1 MSNIHAIAASPDAPS
16 AAQGEA
22 VSEAELRA
30 ARRARRLESLERVR
44 LAAEE
49 MALHLADG
57 VAGRLPE
64 DAQEVFAKIRD
75 PHLAFSR
82 AERAVRRLA
91 ALEDRLDEDAET
103 RAARIA
109 AERAAQAAAD
119 ARAAALRAED
129 AARAPERAK
138 KHAIRRAMRR
148 VLRDAD
154 PETEYLDREVLLN
167 DLFDDYESY
176 DNYAGD
182 TAEIVAKLCS
192 ALNLVPL
199 CGGDR
204 FASPDEDDDGDD
216 DNDDGGDNDGDEN
229 PPPPETVRARAL
241 TLARAYLNET
251 PPRDAD
257 PGG

>member
-1 MSNIHAIAASPDAPS
+1 MSAGDVR
-16 AAQGEA
+16 E
-22 VSEAELRA
+22 
-30 ARRARRLESLERVR
+30 ARRGRRLESLERVR

-64 DAQEVFAKIRD
+64 HEQEVFAKIRD

-82 AERAVRRLA
+82 AERAVRRIA

-119 ARAAALRAED
+119 ARAAAARAEE
-129 AARAPERAK
+129 AAQAPERAK
-138 KHAIRRAMRR
+138 KRAIRRAMRR
-148 VLRDAD
+148 VLRDTD

-176 DNYAGD
+176 DDYAGD
-182 TAEIVAKLCS
+182 PAEIVAKLCS
-192 ALNLVPL
+192 ELGFVPL
-199 CGGDR
+199 CGEDR
-204 FASPDEDDDGDD
+204 FASPDDENDDDDDGVD
-216 DNDDGGDNDGDEN
+216 DNEDGED
-229 PPPPETVRARAL
+229 PPPPETIRARAL

>member
-1 MSNIHAIAASPDAPS
+1 MSNIHAIAASPDAPF

-22 VSEAELRA
+22 LSAGDVRE

-64 DAQEVFAKIRD
+64 DEQEMFAKIRD
-75 PHLAFSR
+75 PYLAFSR
-82 AERAVRRLA
+82 AERAVRRIA

-109 AERAAQAAAD
+109 AERTAQAAAD
-119 ARAAALRAED
+119 ARAAAARAEE
-129 AARAPERAK
+129 AAQAPGRAK
-138 KHAIRRAMRR
+138 KRAIRRAMRR
-148 VLRDAD
+148 VLRDTD
-154 PETEYLDREVLLN
+154 PETEYLDREVLLD

-176 DNYAGD
+176 DDYAGEP
-182 TAEIVAKLCS
+182 AEIVAKLCS
-192 ALNLVPL
+192 ALGFVPL
-199 CGGDR
+199 CGENR
-204 FASPDEDDDGDD
+204 FASPDEDDDRED
-216 DNDDGGDNDGDEN
+216 DNDDNGEN

-241 TLARAYLNET
+241 MLARSYLNEA

>member
-1 MSNIHAIAASPDAPS
+1 MSNIHAIAASPDAPFVP
-16 AAQGEA
+16 QGEA
-22 VSEAELRA
+22 LSASEVRE
-30 ARRARRLESLERVR
+30 ARRGRRLESLERVR

-64 DAQEVFAKIRD
+64 DEQAAFAKIRD
-75 PHLAFSR
+75 PYLAFSR
-82 AERAVRRLA
+82 AERAVRRIA

-119 ARAAALRAED
+119 ARAAALRADE

-138 KHAIRRAMRR
+138 KRSIRRAMRR
-148 VLRDAD
+148 VLRDTD

-176 DNYAGD
+176 DDYAGD

-192 ALNLVPL
+192 ELGFVPL
-199 CGGDR
+199 CGEDR
-204 FASPDEDDDGDD
+204 FASPGDDDGDN
-216 DNDDGGDNDGDEN
+216 DNDDDGDNDGDEN

-241 TLARAYLNET
+241 SLARAYLNET
-251 PPRDAD
+251 PPRDSG